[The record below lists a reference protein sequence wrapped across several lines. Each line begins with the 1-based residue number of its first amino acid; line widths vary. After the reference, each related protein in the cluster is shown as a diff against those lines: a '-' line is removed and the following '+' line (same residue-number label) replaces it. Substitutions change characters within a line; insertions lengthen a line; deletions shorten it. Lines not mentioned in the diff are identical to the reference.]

1 MGGTA
6 GQRRAEKVERDQAK
20 NDGASSAAKKA
31 EDDAYWEAAGA
42 GVKSKAQSKR
52 DASDAASDAAA
63 ANRAEAKRLAKAEDE
78 EMATMGKP
86 KGKGGGK
93 KKMTKA
99 EIAAIAET
107 EALARMKARF
117 AKAKEDKKEVSAE
130 DYARAVDVVNDNA
143 DEDNVGQAS
152 GVDAA
157 VAAMSALS
165 ANGAPPAPV
174 STNMKAAFAAFQ
186 ETELPRLKEDNP
198 RLKKSQYDEQL
209 SKMWKKDP
217 RNPQNFPK
225 E

>member
-1 MGGTA
+1 
-6 GQRRAEKVERDQAK
+6 
-20 NDGASSAAKKA
+20 
-31 EDDAYWEAAGA
+31 
-42 GVKSKAQSKR
+42 
-52 DASDAASDAAA
+52 
-63 ANRAEAKRLAKAEDE
+63 
-78 EMATMGKP
+78 
-86 KGKGGGK
+86 
-93 KKMTKA
+93 
-99 EIAAIAET
+99 
-107 EALARMKARF
+107 MKARF

-217 RNPQNFPK
+217 RNPPNFPK

>member
-1 MGGTA
+1 MRVVQAIAATRNEETFRVKNVKQHTEINTTPTSRLASRVARDHDRSEFFSPLLSPNGQVGSVSMGGTA

-93 KKMTKA
+93 KKMTKG
-99 EIAAIAET
+99 T
-107 EALARMKARF
+107 F
-117 AKAKEDKKEVSAE
+117 
-130 DYARAVDVVNDNA
+130 ARA
-143 DEDNVGQAS
+143 AS
-152 GVDAA
+152 APAA
-157 VAAMSALS
+157 AAS
-165 ANGAPPAPV
+165 ANRHASSFNPPPE
-174 STNMKAAFAAFQ
+174 F
-186 ETELPRLKEDNP
+186 LYRLSIPLTKP
-198 RLKKSQYDEQL
+198 PFS
-209 SKMWKKDP
+209 
-217 RNPQNFPK
+217 
-225 E
+225 